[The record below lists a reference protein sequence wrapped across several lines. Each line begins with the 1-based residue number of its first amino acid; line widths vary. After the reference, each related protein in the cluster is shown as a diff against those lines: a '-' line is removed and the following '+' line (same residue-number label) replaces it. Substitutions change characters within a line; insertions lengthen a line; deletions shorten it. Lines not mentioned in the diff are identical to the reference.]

1 MDVPVTASPQSV
13 RLERFFATR
22 VRPRSERWVPR
33 GVQLLAMR
41 RLADS
46 AGLQRLPRGT
56 RMWAA
61 RYGNVRGTWVSAPGA
76 SIVNGVVLHLHGGG
90 FTFGSSRS
98 HRGLAWAMS
107 KRTRRPVFLPD
118 YRRAPEH
125 RFPAAADDCLTVY
138 RALVARGVPGD
149 RIVLSGDSAGGHL
162 VACLLGD
169 LGGEDVP
176 SHAVLFS
183 PWLDLSGELA
193 MRRDKTRRDPF
204 IPASGIVAC
213 RYAYLGERDP
223 GEERIAVLEA
233 DKKGW
238 PPTLILVGDTEC
250 LIDDARRLADS
261 LRHAEIPVELQ
272 EWPGQIHVFPAFGTS
287 IPEARQAIRHV
298 AEFVGA

>member
-1 MDVPVTASPQSV
+1 MTASPQAV

-22 VRPRSERWVPR
+22 VRPRGERWVPS
-33 GVQLLAMR
+33 GVQLRAMR
-41 RLADS
+41 QLADS
-46 AGLQRLPRGT
+46 AGWQPLPRGT
-56 RMWAA
+56 RVWTT
-61 RYGNVRGTWVSAPGA
+61 RYGNVRGMWMVAPGA
-76 SIVNGVVLHLHGGG
+76 SIANGVVVHLHGGG

-98 HRGLAWAMS
+98 HRGLAWAIS

-138 RALVARGVPGD
+138 RALLDRGVPAD

-169 LGGEDVP
+169 LRGRDMP
-176 SHAVLFS
+176 SHAVFFS

-213 RYAYLGERDP
+213 RYAYLGERNP
-223 GEERIAVLEA
+223 TEKRIAVLDA
-233 DKKGW
+233 DKKDW
-238 PPTLILVGDTEC
+238 PPTMILVGDTEC

-261 LRHAEIPVELQ
+261 LRAAEIPVELQ
-272 EWPGQIHVFPAFGTS
+272 EWPGQIHVFPAFGGS